1 MKQTI
6 YQYTHLVSD
15 IELLQFTSF
24 YVWRTSRGACRAG
37 RVCHVAHVVRH
48 RRFWETVAL
57 ESTTRCSYHYLPLP
71 SSSSSCRSS
80 LSPCFSVYRLLVP
93 PSVHLAI
100 SLFIYHLSLCSSDPL
115 SSLYRELFP
124 LTGIPNANPQNV
136 SSSVGPLL
144 DEPSYIAN
152 ASTSSSGIASP
163 LLHIPLIY
171 VVDQLRSV
179 KPPSIHLRSGG
190 PSFTMLKRWNSS
202 KNGSMSISE
211 LQRSC
216 VAG

>member
-1 MKQTI
+1 MCGG
-6 YQYTHLVSD
+6 
-15 IELLQFTSF
+15 LQEAR
-24 YVWRTSRGACRAG
+24 VARAG
-37 RVCHVAHVVRH
+37 YATWRMWCATGDFGKRQ
-48 RRFWETVAL
+48 L
-57 ESTTRCSYHYLPLP
+57 STTRCSYHYLPLP
-71 SSSSSCRSS
+71 SSSCRSS
-80 LSPCFSVYRLLVP
+80 SPCFFVYRLLVP

-100 SLFIYHLSLCSSDPL
+100 SLLIYHLSLCSSDPL
-115 SSLYRELFP
+115 SSLYHELFP
-124 LTGIPNANPQNV
+124 LAGIPNANPQNV

-163 LLHIPLIY
+163 LLYISLIY

-179 KPPSIHLRSGG
+179 KRPSIHPRSGG
-190 PSFTMLKRWNSS
+190 PSFTMLRRWNSS
-202 KNGSMSISE
+202 KNGLMSIFE